1 MQLTRRRFLAGT
13 AAATAAL
20 ATLKHGRA
28 KVMPPSETAATDEA
42 LVAAGLDAAKK
53 AGASYA
59 DVRVE
64 RIAMQSI
71 ASRDD
76 YVRGSEETESAG
88 VGVRVLVD
96 GVWGFAATYALDTV
110 EVSRASKR
118 AVELARA
125 NKKLAAQKVELAP
138 LPAAKG
144 QWTSPHTIDP
154 FTIPIKDKAELLV
167 RAGKAALA
175 VVDKTADRKLI
186 VTGHILFIRQQK
198 LFGSTD
204 GTLLRQVFLRGQPSI
219 NVDAIDNKAGAFES
233 ASSDSQIPAQQIGW
247 EVTQKHNLEDVAR
260 TVATRALRR
269 MGAQPVEPGK
279 YDLVIDPS
287 NLWLTVHE
295 SVGHPTEFD
304 RILGYE
310 ANFAGTS
317 FVRPADL
324 GQLRYGAP
332 IVNLVAD
339 RLQPGA
345 LASCGWDDDGTPADK
360 WDLVRDGTLVG
371 VQTTREQA
379 AWQKGIAPHSG
390 SYAQSWA
397 DVPFQRMPN
406 VSLEP
411 GKQQLTPQQLIAD
424 TKRGIFVDGHGS
436 WSIDH
441 QRYNF
446 QFTAQAFTLIENGKL
461 TRPVG
466 KIAYQSNSLDF
477 WRSCD
482 AICDQRNYQVGGSLF
497 DGKGEPMQINPVSH
511 GCATARFRNVNV
523 IKVGA

>member
-1 MQLTRRRFLAGT
+1 MDLSRRSFLVGT
-13 AAATAAL
+13 AATTATL
-20 ATLKHGRA
+20 ATLRQARA
-28 KVMPPSETAATDEA
+28 KVTAPAAAINDEA
-42 LVAAGLDAAKK
+42 LVAAGLEAAKR

-64 RIAMQSI
+64 KLRFQAVPF
-71 ASRDD
+71 RDD
-76 YVRGSEETESAG
+76 YVLGVHESESAG

-96 GVWGFAATYALDTV
+96 GVWGFAATYKLDAV
-110 EVSRASKR
+110 EVARSAKR
-118 AVELARA
+118 AVEVARA
-125 NKKLAAQKVELAP
+125 NKKIIAQPVELAP
-138 LPAAKG
+138 VPAAKG
-144 QWTSPHTIDP
+144 SWTSPHKIDP
-154 FTIPIKDKAELLV
+154 FTIPVKDKAEQLIA
-167 RAGKAALA
+167 AGKAALA
-175 VVDKTADRKLI
+175 VGKAAGRKVI
-186 VTGHILFIRQQK
+186 VTGSTIFIRQEK
-198 LFGSTD
+198 LLGSSE
-204 GTLLRQVFLRGQPSI
+204 GTLLRQVFLRGQPNI
-219 NVDAIDNKAGAFES
+219 EVDAIDPSTSAFER
-233 ASSDSQIPAQQIGW
+233 ASSDSIIPAQQIGW
-247 EVTQKHNLEDVAR
+247 EVTEQHKLDDVAR
-260 TVATRALRR
+260 TVAERALRR
-269 MGAQPVEPGK
+269 LGAAPVEPGR

-287 NLWLTVHE
+287 NLWLTIHE

-317 FVRPADL
+317 FIRPTDL
-324 GQLRYGAP
+324 GQLRYGSE

-339 RLQPGA
+339 RTQPGA
-345 LASCGWDDDGTPADK
+345 LGSCGWDDDGMAADK
-360 WDLVRDGTLVG
+360 WDLVRGGTLVG
-371 VQTTREQA
+371 VQTTREQP
-379 AWQKGIAPHSG
+379 AWQKGIAPHAG

-411 GKQQLTPQQLIAD
+411 GAKPLSPEQLLAD
-424 TKRGIFVDGHGS
+424 TKRGIYVTGHGS

-446 QFTAQAFTLIENGKL
+446 QFTAEAFTLIENGKL

-482 AICDQRNYQVGGSLF
+482 AICDAKNYQLGGSLS
-497 DGKGEPMQINPVSH
+497 DGKGEPLQLNPVSH
-511 GCATARFRNVNV
+511 GCSTARFRGVNV